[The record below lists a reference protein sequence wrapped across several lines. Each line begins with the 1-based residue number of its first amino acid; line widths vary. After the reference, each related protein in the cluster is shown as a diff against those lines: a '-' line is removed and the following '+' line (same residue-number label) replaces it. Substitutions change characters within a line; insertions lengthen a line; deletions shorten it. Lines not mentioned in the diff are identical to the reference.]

1 MNDILRKPLAD
12 SNVLVL
18 GTLRDVGVLGLKT
31 IKVLSRAFR
40 TARSLSFL
48 LVESDSQDDSCGLIA
63 NYIKANAMGELYRL
77 GDIRD
82 SIPKRTERIAHCR
95 NYYLD
100 LIRQPKYSEIDY
112 FCIADLDGV
121 NKHLQPNSIES
132 CWSMSVDWDVV
143 TANQLGR
150 YYDIWALRSPSWCE
164 GDCWVAY
171 KEMLSYTSPMQAFAS
186 AVKSKYIVIKEDA
199 GPILT
204 SSSFG
209 GLAIYNSCLRDGDF
223 LYSGVSENG
232 DEVCEHVSLNN
243 AISSLGGK
251 IYINPRLINRIRGSG
266 LRAMP
271 WHLPTWIKSAFR

>member
-95 NYYLD
+95 NYYLVALD
-100 LIRQPKYSEIDY
+100 LIS
-112 FCIADLDGV
+112 
-121 NKHLQPNSIES
+121 
-132 CWSMSVDWDVV
+132 
-143 TANQLGR
+143 
-150 YYDIWALRSPSWCE
+150 
-164 GDCWVAY
+164 
-171 KEMLSYTSPMQAFAS
+171 SY
-186 AVKSKYIVIKEDA
+186 
-199 GPILT
+199 
-204 SSSFG
+204 
-209 GLAIYNSCLRDGDF
+209 
-223 LYSGVSENG
+223 
-232 DEVCEHVSLNN
+232 
-243 AISSLGGK
+243 
-251 IYINPRLINRIRGSG
+251 
-266 LRAMP
+266 
-271 WHLPTWIKSAFR
+271 